1 MIEFGSTSTELA
13 TTDGSSSAA
22 LLAPTVAV
30 RGPVKPGDHFPV
42 SFPLRALGGTDGK
55 NVRVRFLA
63 EAAKCDPEY
72 RDLGALDVGQSI
84 VATTFATV
92 SPLNGKRSVKIWTE
106 VECGDQSV
114 QSEAIMIPIAARGHL
129 VLSAED
135 DGTELAVSVTNDGTA
150 PLAVLL
156 DLATP
161 DHIHADDLELAEN
174 GTDIYTSSPFTLGVG
189 EGRVIRVRGGSVDH
203 VVARSSDGERASAL
217 PLRREPVAATV
228 LDASLHVEAPE
239 TGVRRG
245 DMFALVGTV
254 IVRGPIAASDV
265 VLVLGPIAGADV
277 RVEEITIDGIR
288 PIAPDLE
295 WQAEKLHIRLGHL
308 AGGRSMS
315 LRMPLRVTIDD
326 PKAIDALR
334 VDADLQAAG
343 IPTQALSVDIAVD
356 RRPAFLSTSTYLG
369 PIIDRDDRFS
379 VLAQIT
385 NADGGRIE
393 RVRVR
398 YETSDVVP
406 DKIVL
411 ISRNDGEP
419 QESPLR
425 PSALNEAAN
434 LFVDLG
440 ALDAGE
446 RVRVVMPFRPA
457 RGQDGFR
464 TMIVRATLLADDE
477 TLPLGTAE
485 RRIPGRVDMRASS
498 VRRLDASALRL
509 GMPTE
514 MKLQIRNDG
523 DSPAHDIRLS
533 LDLPSSVAASLP
545 EPADGA
551 RWRPLIPMLPP
562 GGAVETTLTLYL
574 QSPPDAGHAIVRVS
588 IDAREQSELSLATL
602 DFETPSDPLIDP
614 PRVRTLALDDGHIA
628 LIARVTN
635 HGDGTASDVVIW
647 VEDANDILLRTTS
660 VDGQAAPDRGARPI
674 LAEGLRLGDLE
685 PGAYRDVTWVAAPP
699 TADPYRCT
707 VAARVGAKGEVMRT
721 STIPTRP
728 RHRTGV
734 STPLPSARRI
744 GAEDDL
750 AASIAAL
757 RPGVPDRAQARIAL
771 DAAPSLAPRV
781 DVPPAI
787 AADAVAAL
795 TGGTEHTSNLP
806 PAVDAGASER
816 DIQDRLAQ
824 AASAIPAPPPPEPE
838 RPAAFARLDA
848 LESGAP
854 PEPTP
859 PEPQTAAATTTGTPE
874 AAGVAAAPVVPPAE
888 PVAGVPIEPEPPAP
902 VAAVEPQADPV
913 APVNAAAA
921 AAGTTDHVNTSSSA
935 RVETQAE
942 PQRDGAAHDGAEP
955 EDLLD
960 AVDTVVPPANAPE
973 GAGSAETT
981 LASVQRGE
989 RFTIVSSFRAA
1000 NVQKARRMA
1009 QSMIDIQGLGWWR
1022 HVMFIR
1028 TMLPERMP
1036 LDGPALEAW
1045 NFLRG
1050 AFTEPLARV
1059 FPTTLVDPFHASDAF
1074 VDALSINDA
1083 DAIAALDVLLADQR
1097 VPLFVGAATGST
1109 MLDVALPC
1117 ALPDTLEDP
1126 LLDQA
1131 WVAYKQTAMRL
1142 FASAS
1147 IQSMSEGDRRVKY
1160 ANANATL
1167 DEALGFVLRDFPE

>member
-13 TTDGSSSAA
+13 TTGGSSSAA

-72 RDLGALDVGQSI
+72 HDLGALDVGQSI

-135 DGTELAVSVTNDGTA
+135 DGTERAVRVTNDGTA

-174 GTDIYTSSPFTLGVG
+174 GTDIYTTSPFTLGVG

-295 WQAEKLHIRLGHL
+295 WQGETLHIRLGHL

-326 PKAIDALR
+326 PKAIDVLR

-406 DKIVL
+406 DKIVF

-477 TLPLGTAE
+477 TLPLGTAD

-523 DSPAHDIRLS
+523 DSPAHDIRLA

-574 QSPPDAGHAIVRVS
+574 QAPPDASHAIVRVS
-588 IDAREQSELSLATL
+588 IDAREQSEFSLATL
-602 DFETPSDPLIDP
+602 NFKTPSDPLIDP

-660 VDGQAAPDRGARPI
+660 VDGQVAPDRGARPI

-685 PGAYRDVTWVAAPP
+685 PGAYRDVTWVAAPT

-757 RPGVPDRAQARIAL
+757 RPGVPDRAQTRIAL
-771 DAAPSLAPRV
+771 DAAPSPAPRV

-816 DIQDRLAQ
+816 DIQNRLAQ
-824 AASAIPAPPPPEPE
+824 AASTILAPPPPEPE
-838 RPAAFARLDA
+838 RPAAFQRLD
-848 LESGAP
+848 AP
-854 PEPTP
+854 PEPMP
-859 PEPQTAAATTTGTPE
+859 PEPQPAVATTTGTPE
-874 AAGVAAAPVVPPAE
+874 GAAVAVAPVEPQAGPVAAAPFEPQAAPA
-888 PVAGVPIEPEPPAP
+888 AP
-902 VAAVEPQADPV
+902 VAAVEPPV
-913 APVNAAAA
+913 EPAAPINATAT
-921 AAGTTDHVNTSSSA
+921 AAGSTHDEATSSSV

-942 PQRDGAAHDGAEP
+942 PQLDGTAHDGAETD
-955 EDLLD
+955 DLLE
-960 AVDTVVPPANAPE
+960 AVDTVVAPAAASE
-973 GAGSAETT
+973 DAGGAETT

-1059 FPTTLVDPFHASDAF
+1059 FPTTMVDPFHASDAF
-1074 VDALSINDA
+1074 VDALSVNDA
-1083 DAIAALDVLLADQR
+1083 DAIAALDVLLTDQR
-1097 VPLFVGAATGST
+1097 VPLFVGKATAST

-1131 WVAYKQTAMRL
+1131 WSAYKQTAMRL

-1147 IQSMSEGDRRVKY
+1147 IQSMTEADRRVKY

-1167 DEALGFVLRDFPE
+1167 DEALGFVLRDFPA

>member
-1 MIEFGSTSTELA
+1 MIAFGSTSSEIA
-13 TTDGSSSAA
+13 TTDEGTSAA
-22 LLAPTVAV
+22 LLAPTVTV
-30 RGPVKPGDHFPV
+30 RGSVKPGDNFPV

-72 RDLGALDVGQSI
+72 QDLGALDVGQSI

-92 SPLNGKRSVKIWTE
+92 SPLNGKRAVRIWTE

-114 QSEAIMIPIAARGHL
+114 QSEAISIPISARGHL

-135 DGTELAVSVTNDGTA
+135 DGTAIAINVLNDGTA

-156 DLATP
+156 DLASP
-161 DHIHADDLELAEN
+161 DELHSDDVELSAN
-174 GTDIYTSSPFTLGVG
+174 GTDVFTSNAFTLGVG
-189 EGRVIRVRGGSVDH
+189 EGRVIRVRGGSADH
-203 VVARSSDGERASAL
+203 IVARSSDGERASAL
-217 PLRREPVAATV
+217 PLRREPAAATV
-228 LDASLHVEAPE
+228 LDASLHVEAPA

-245 DMFALVGTV
+245 DMFALVGTIV
-254 IVRGPIAASDV
+254 VRGPIPASDV
-265 VLVLGPIAGADV
+265 VLVLAPLGGADV

-288 PIAPDLE
+288 PIAPDLN
-295 WQAEKLHIRLGHL
+295 WQDDKLHIRLGHL
-308 AGGRSMS
+308 AGGRSVS

-334 VDADLQAAG
+334 IDADLQAQG
-343 IPTQALSVDIAVD
+343 IPSQALSVDIAVD
-356 RRPAFLSTSTYLG
+356 RRPAFLSTSTFLG
-369 PIIDRDDRFS
+369 AIVDLDDRFA
-379 VLAQIT
+379 VHAQIT

-398 YETSDVVP
+398 YETVDVVP
-406 DKIVL
+406 DKVVF
-411 ISRNDGEP
+411 ISRNDGDP

-425 PSALNEAAN
+425 PSALNESAN

-464 TMIVRATLLADDE
+464 TMVVRATLLADDE
-477 TLPLGTAE
+477 TLPLGIAE

-498 VRRLDASALRL
+498 VTRLDESPLRL

-523 DSPAHDIRLS
+523 DSPAHDIRLA
-533 LDLPSSVAASLP
+533 LDLPNAVAASLP

-574 QSPPDAGHAIVRVS
+574 NAPPAAGHASVRVS
-588 IDAREQSELSLATL
+588 IDAREQSELALATL
-602 DFETPSDPLIDP
+602 EFDTPSDPLIDP

-635 HGDGTASDVVIW
+635 HGDGTASDVIIW
-647 VEDANDILLRTTS
+647 VEDAADILLRTTS
-660 VDGQAAPDRGARPI
+660 VDGQPAPDRGARPV

-685 PGAYRDVTWVAAPP
+685 PGAYRDVTWVAAPQ
-699 TADPYRCT
+699 TAEPYRCT
-707 VAARVGAKGEVMRT
+707 VAARVGEHGEVMRT
-721 STIPTRP
+721 ATIPTRP

-750 AASIAAL
+750 AASIAGL
-757 RPGVPDRAQARIAL
+757 RPGVPDRAQLRIPL
-771 DAAPSLAPRV
+771 EGAPTPAPRV

-787 AADAVAAL
+787 ASDAVAAL
-795 TGGTEHTSNLP
+795 TGGSDRLP
-806 PAVDAGASER
+806 PAVDAAASEH
-816 DIQDRLAQ
+816 DLQARLAA
-824 AASAIPAPPPPEPE
+824 AASSIPAPPPPEPA
-838 RPAAFARLDA
+838 PL
-848 LESGAP
+848 AP
-854 PEPTP
+854 PEPRP
-859 PEPQTAAATTTGTPE
+859 SAAVTTGN
-874 AAGVAAAPVVPPAE
+874 AGEGGTDTSGDRAEPVVAAAPPVEGAATVVPPVVDE
-888 PVAGVPIEPEPPAP
+888 
-902 VAAVEPQADPV
+902 
-913 APVNAAAA
+913 
-921 AAGTTDHVNTSSSA
+921 
-935 RVETQAE
+935 
-942 PQRDGAAHDGAEP
+942 AAHDGSGAAGARSETQSQAQT
-955 EDLLD
+955 EIESHGNGADHDGDHTGDLLD
-960 AVDTVVPPANAPE
+960 EVDTPVTPVNASGDQTAQP
-973 GAGSAETT
+973 T
-981 LASVQRGE
+981 VQRGE
-989 RFTIVSSFRAA
+989 RFTIVSSFLAP

-1036 LDGPALEAW
+1036 IDGPALEAW
-1045 NFLRG
+1045 NSLRD
-1050 AFTEPLARV
+1050 AFTEPLNRV
-1059 FPTTLVDPFHASDAF
+1059 FPTTLNDPFHATDAF
-1074 VDALSINDA
+1074 VEALSVNDS

-1097 VPLFVGAATGST
+1097 VPIFVGTATGST
-1109 MLDVALPC
+1109 MLDVALPSL
-1117 ALPDTLEDP
+1117 LPDTLGDE

-1131 WVAYKQTAMRL
+1131 WAAYKAAATRL

-1147 IQSMSEGDRRVKY
+1147 IQAMSEAERRIKY
-1160 ANANATL
+1160 TNANATL
-1167 DEALGFVLRDFPE
+1167 DEALGFVLRDFPA